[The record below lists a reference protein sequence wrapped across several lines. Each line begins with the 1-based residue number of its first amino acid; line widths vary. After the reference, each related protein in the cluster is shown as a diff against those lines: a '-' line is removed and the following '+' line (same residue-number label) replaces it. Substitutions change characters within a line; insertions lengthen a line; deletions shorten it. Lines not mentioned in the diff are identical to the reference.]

1 MPRTAALFSALRPT
15 RPAGTEEVFLIDKT
29 RLKDRVLELVRID
42 SLSRKE
48 RAIALRLKE
57 ILETL
62 GGAVFMDD
70 AGAAVGGEVGNLV
83 AHFDGNVAGA
93 EPMLLSAHMDTVAP
107 GEGVTPVVDGDVIRS
122 DGRTVLGGDD
132 KSGIAVILEV
142 LQAVREEELPHGR
155 IDVVFTIC
163 EEVGLLGAKHLD
175 LSLVRARTGLV
186 LDSDSIGFLIT
197 RAPAVNHLEFDVHGL
212 EAHAGICPERGIS
225 AIQVAAR
232 GIAAMR
238 LGRIDEDTTANLGL
252 VSGGT
257 AVNIVPNRV
266 TLTGEVRSH
275 DEKKLERQTQAMR
288 TCLEDAAAGATLEL
302 DGRVHE
308 TRVESRIRRE
318 YDRMDVSHETA
329 IVQRVHEAARNLGF
343 AVDTVA
349 KGGGCD
355 ANVLNKRG
363 LQVANLASGMR
374 DIHTVHEWL
383 DVNDL
388 VTAARI
394 IHEVVR
400 LEGCRQTC
408 LDVSSKPS

>member
-1 MPRTAALFSALRPT
+1 M
-15 RPAGTEEVFLIDKT
+15 IDKT
-29 RLKDRVLELVRID
+29 RLKERVLELVRID

-57 ILETL
+57 ILEAL

-132 KSGIAVILEV
+132 KSGLAIILEV
-142 LQAVREEELPHGR
+142 LQAIREEDLPHGHV
-155 IDVVFTIC
+155 DVVFTIC

-175 LSLVRARTGLV
+175 LDLVRAKTGLV
-186 LDSDSIGFLIT
+186 LDSDSIGLLIT
-197 RAPAVNHLEFDVHGL
+197 KAPAVNHLEFEVHGL

-225 AIQVAAR
+225 AIQVASR
-232 GIAAMR
+232 GITAMR

-275 DEKKLERQTQAMR
+275 DEEKLERQTQSMVA
-288 TCLEDAAAGATLEL
+288 CLQDAAAGVTLEL
-302 DGRVHE
+302 DGGLHE
-308 TRVESRIRRE
+308 ARVEFRIRRE
-318 YDRMDVSHETA
+318 YDRMDVSLETA
-329 IVQRVHEAARNLGF
+329 IVRRVHEAAHNLGL

-355 ANVLNKRG
+355 ANIFNKRG

-400 LEGCRQTC
+400 LEGCRR
-408 LDVSSKPS
+408 S

>member
-1 MPRTAALFSALRPT
+1 M
-15 RPAGTEEVFLIDKT
+15 IDKT
-29 RLKDRVLELVRID
+29 RLKERVLELVRID

-57 ILETL
+57 ILESL
-62 GGAVFMDD
+62 GGTVYMDD
-70 AGAAVGGEVGNLV
+70 AGTAVGGEVGNLV

-107 GEGVTPVVDGDVIRS
+107 GEGVVPVVEGDVIRS

-132 KSGIAVILEV
+132 KSGLAIILEV
-142 LQAVREEELPHGR
+142 LQAMREEALPHGH

-163 EEVGLLGAKHLD
+163 EEVGLLGARHLD
-175 LSLVRARTGLV
+175 LGLVRARTGLV

-197 RAPAVNHLEFDVHGL
+197 KAPAANLLEFEVHGL

-225 AIQVAAR
+225 AIQVAAQ

-275 DEKKLERQTQAMR
+275 DEEKLERQTQAMLA
-288 TCLEDAAAGATLEL
+288 CLRDAAAGATLEL
-302 DGRVHE
+302 DGRLHE
-308 TRVESRIRRE
+308 VRVESRISRS
-318 YDRMDVSHETA
+318 YDRMDVSAETV
-329 IVQRVHEAARNLGF
+329 IVQRVHEAARNLGL

-400 LEGCRQTC
+400 LEGCGA
-408 LDVSSKPS
+408 S

>member
-1 MPRTAALFSALRPT
+1 M
-15 RPAGTEEVFLIDKT
+15 IDKA
-29 RLKDRVLELVRID
+29 RLKERVLELVRID

-57 ILETL
+57 ILEAL
-62 GGAVFMDD
+62 GGVVFMDD
-70 AGAAVGGEVGNLV
+70 AGSAVGGEVGNLV
-83 AHFDGNVAGA
+83 AHFDGNVEGA
-93 EPMLLSAHMDTVAP
+93 EAMLLSAHMDTVAP

-122 DGRTVLGGDD
+122 DGTTVLGGDD
-132 KSGIAVILEV
+132 KSGLAIILEV
-142 LQAVREEELPHGR
+142 LQAVREEEVPHGH

-175 LSLVRARTGLV
+175 LGLVRAKTGLV

-197 RAPAVNHLEFDVHGL
+197 KAPAVNHLEFEVHGL

-266 TLTGEVRSH
+266 MLTGEVRSH
-275 DEKKLERQTQAMR
+275 DEEKLERQTQAMVA
-288 TCLEDAAAGATLEL
+288 CLQDAAAGATLEL
-302 DGRVHE
+302 DGRLHE
-308 TRVESRIRRE
+308 TRVESRVRRE
-318 YDRMDVSHETA
+318 YDRMDVSHDTA
-329 IVQRVHEAARNLGF
+329 IVQRVHEAARNLGL

-400 LEGCRQTC
+400 LEGCRE
-408 LDVSSKPS
+408 S

>member
-1 MPRTAALFSALRPT
+1 M
-15 RPAGTEEVFLIDKT
+15 IDKT
-29 RLKDRVLELVRID
+29 RLKERVLELVRID

-62 GGAVFMDD
+62 GGTVYMDD
-70 AGAAVGGEVGNLV
+70 AGTAVGGEVGNLV

-107 GEGVTPVVDGDVIRS
+107 GEGVVPVVEGDVIRS

-132 KSGIAVILEV
+132 KSGLAIILEV
-142 LQAVREEELPHGR
+142 LQAMREEALPHGH

-163 EEVGLLGAKHLD
+163 EEVGLLGARHLD
-175 LSLVRARTGLV
+175 LGLVRARTGLV

-197 RAPAVNHLEFDVHGL
+197 KAPAANLLEFEVHGL

-225 AIQVAAR
+225 AIQVAAQ

-275 DEKKLERQTQAMR
+275 DEEKLERQTQAMLA
-288 TCLEDAAAGATLEL
+288 CLQDAAARATLEL
-302 DGRVHE
+302 DGRLHE
-308 TRVESRIRRE
+308 VRVESRISRS
-318 YDRMDVSHETA
+318 YDRMDVSAESV
-329 IVQRVHEAARNLGF
+329 IVQRVHEAARNLGL

-355 ANVLNKRG
+355 ANVLNQRG

-400 LEGCRQTC
+400 LEGCGA
-408 LDVSSKPS
+408 S

>member
-1 MPRTAALFSALRPT
+1 M
-15 RPAGTEEVFLIDKT
+15 IDKT
-29 RLKDRVLELVRID
+29 RLKERVLELVRID

-57 ILETL
+57 ILESL
-62 GGAVFMDD
+62 GGTVYMDD
-70 AGAAVGGEVGNLV
+70 AGTAVGGEVGNLV

-107 GEGVTPVVDGDVIRS
+107 GEGVVPVVEGDVIRS

-132 KSGIAVILEV
+132 KSGLAIILEV
-142 LQAVREEELPHGR
+142 LQAMREEALPHGH

-163 EEVGLLGAKHLD
+163 EEVGLLGARHLD
-175 LSLVRARTGLV
+175 LGLVRAKTGLV

-197 RAPAVNHLEFDVHGL
+197 KAPAANLLEFEVHGL

-225 AIQVAAR
+225 AIQVAAQ

-275 DEKKLERQTQAMR
+275 DEEKLERQTQAMLA
-288 TCLEDAAAGATLEL
+288 CLRDAAAGATLEL
-302 DGRVHE
+302 DGRLHE
-308 TRVESRIRRE
+308 VRVESRISRS
-318 YDRMDVSHETA
+318 YDRMDVSAETV
-329 IVQRVHEAARNLGF
+329 IVQRVHEAARNLGL

-400 LEGCRQTC
+400 LEGCRA
-408 LDVSSKPS
+408 S

>member
-1 MPRTAALFSALRPT
+1 M
-15 RPAGTEEVFLIDKT
+15 IDKT
-29 RLKDRVLELVRID
+29 RLKERVLELVQID

-57 ILETL
+57 ILEGL
-62 GGAVFMDD
+62 GGTVSMDD
-70 AGAAVGGEVGNLV
+70 AGTAVGGEVGNLV

-93 EPMLLSAHMDTVAP
+93 EPLLLSAHMDTVGP

-132 KSGIAVILEV
+132 KSGLAIILEV
-142 LQAVREEELPHGR
+142 LQAIREEGLSHGH

-175 LSLVRARTGLV
+175 LDLVRAKTGLV

-197 RAPAVNHLEFDVHGL
+197 KAPAVNHLEFEVHGL

-225 AIQVAAR
+225 AIQLAAR

-275 DEKKLERQTQAMR
+275 DEEKLERQTQSMVA
-288 TCLEDAAAGATLEL
+288 CLQDAAAGVTLEL
-302 DGRVHE
+302 DGRLHE
-308 TRVESRIRRE
+308 AHVEFRIRRE
-318 YDRMDVSHETA
+318 YDRMDVSLETA
-329 IVQRVHEAARNLGF
+329 IVRRVHEAAHNLGL

-355 ANVLNKRG
+355 ANIFNKRG

-383 DVNDL
+383 DINDL

-400 LEGCRQTC
+400 LEGRRA
-408 LDVSSKPS
+408 S

>member
-1 MPRTAALFSALRPT
+1 M
-15 RPAGTEEVFLIDKT
+15 IDKA
-29 RLKDRVLELVRID
+29 RLKKRVLELVRID

-57 ILETL
+57 ILEAL
-62 GGAVFMDD
+62 GGVVFMDD
-70 AGAAVGGEVGNLV
+70 AGNAVGGEVGNLV
-83 AHFDGNVAGA
+83 AHFDGNVEGA
-93 EPMLLSAHMDTVAP
+93 EAMLLSAHMDTVAP
-107 GEGVTPVVDGDVIRS
+107 GEGVTPVVVGDVIRS
-122 DGRTVLGGDD
+122 DGTTVLGGDD
-132 KSGIAVILEV
+132 KSGLAIILEV
-142 LQAVREEELPHGR
+142 LQAVREEEMPHGHL
-155 IDVVFTIC
+155 DVVFTIC

-175 LSLVRARTGLV
+175 LGLVRAKTGLV

-197 RAPAVNHLEFDVHGL
+197 KAPAVNHLEFEVHGL

-266 TLTGEVRSH
+266 MLTGEVRSH
-275 DEKKLERQTQAMR
+275 DEEKLERQTQAMVA
-288 TCLEDAAAGATLEL
+288 CLQDAAAGTTLEL
-302 DGRVHE
+302 DGRLHE

-318 YDRMDVSHETA
+318 YDRMDVAHDTA

-400 LEGCRQTC
+400 LEGCRE
-408 LDVSSKPS
+408 S

>member
-1 MPRTAALFSALRPT
+1 M
-15 RPAGTEEVFLIDKT
+15 IDKE
-29 RLKDRVLELVRID
+29 RLKERVLELVRID

-48 RAIALRLKE
+48 RAIALRLR
-57 ILETL
+57 ETL
-62 GGAVFMDD
+62 EALGGTVYMDG
-70 AGAAVGGEVGNLV
+70 AGDAVGGEVGNLV
-83 AHFDGNVAGA
+83 AHFDGEVTEA
-93 EPMLLSAHMDTVAP
+93 EPLLLSAHMDTVAP
-107 GEGVTPVVDGDVIRS
+107 GEGVVPVVEGDVIRS

-132 KSGIAVILEV
+132 KSGLAIILEV
-142 LQAVREEELPHGR
+142 IESLREEGVPHGH

-175 LSLVRARTGLV
+175 LSLLRAKTGLV

-197 RAPAVNHLEFDVHGL
+197 KAPAANLLEFEIHGL

-238 LGRIDEDTTANLGL
+238 LGRIDEDTTANIGL

-266 TLTGEVRSH
+266 KLTGEVRSH
-275 DEKKLERQTQAMR
+275 DVEKLERQAREMLA
-288 TCLEDAAAGATLEL
+288 CLQKAAADATLEL
-302 DGRVHE
+302 DGRTRE
-308 TRVESRIRRE
+308 TRVESRIKRQ
-318 YDRMDVSHETA
+318 YDPMDVSEGTA

-343 AVDTVA
+343 AVDTIA

-355 ANVLNKRG
+355 ANVLNQRG

-388 VTAARI
+388 VSAARI

-400 LEGCRQTC
+400 LEGYGQRCS
-408 LDVSSKPS
+408 DVSSNRS

>member
-1 MPRTAALFSALRPT
+1 M
-15 RPAGTEEVFLIDKT
+15 IDKA

-48 RAIALRLKE
+48 RAIALRLEE
-57 ILETL
+57 ILEEL

-83 AHFDGNVAGA
+83 AHFDGNAAGA

-107 GEGVTPVVDGDVIRS
+107 GEGVAPVVDGDVIRS

-142 LQAVREEELPHGR
+142 LQAVREEELPHGH

-175 LSLVRARTGLV
+175 LSLVRAKTGLV

-197 RAPAVNHLEFDVHGL
+197 QAPAVNHMEFEVHGL

-232 GIAAMR
+232 GIAAMP

-275 DEKKLERQTQAMR
+275 DEEKLERQTQAMLA
-288 TCLEDAAAGATLEL
+288 CLQDAAAGAALEL
-302 DGRVHE
+302 EGRLHE
-308 TRVESRIRRE
+308 PRVESRIHRE
-318 YDRMDVSHETA
+318 YDRMDVSHESG
-329 IVQRVHEAARNLGF
+329 IVQRVHEAAHNLGF

-408 LDVSSKPS
+408 LDVSLKRS

>member
-1 MPRTAALFSALRPT
+1 M
-15 RPAGTEEVFLIDKT
+15 IDKA
-29 RLKDRVLELVRID
+29 RLKNRVLELVRID
-42 SLSRKE
+42 SLSRRE

-57 ILETL
+57 ILEAL
-62 GGAVFMDD
+62 GGTVFMDD
-70 AGAAVGGEVGNLV
+70 AGAAVGGDVGNLV
-83 AHFDGNVAGA
+83 AHFDGSVPEA

-107 GEGVTPVVDGDVIRS
+107 GEGVVPVVDGDVIRS

-132 KSGIAVILEV
+132 KSGIAIILEV
-142 LQAVREEELPHGR
+142 IEALAEDRVPHGH

-175 LSLVRARTGLV
+175 LDLVRSKTGLV

-197 RAPAVNHLEFDVHGL
+197 KAPAVNHIEFEVHGL

-225 AIQVAAR
+225 AIQVAAQ
-232 GIAAMR
+232 GIAAMP
-238 LGRIDEDTTANLGL
+238 LGRIDEETTANLGL

-257 AVNIVPNRV
+257 ALNIVPNHV
-266 TLTGEVRSH
+266 VLKGEVRSH
-275 DEKKLERQTQAMR
+275 DEEKLERQTQTM
-288 TCLEDAAAGATLEL
+288 TECLRQAAAGAAVDLN
-302 DGRVHE
+302 GRDHQA
-308 TRVESRIRRE
+308 RVEARIVRE
-318 YDRMDVSHETA
+318 YDRMDVPHDTP
-329 IVQRVHEAARNLGF
+329 IVRRVHEAARNLGF

-388 VTAARI
+388 VSAARI
-394 IHEVVR
+394 IHEVLR
-400 LEGCRQTC
+400 REGDHAR
-408 LDVSSKPS
+408 

>member
-1 MPRTAALFSALRPT
+1 M
-15 RPAGTEEVFLIDKT
+15 IDKT
-29 RLKDRVLELVRID
+29 RLKERVLELVQID

-57 ILETL
+57 ILEGL
-62 GGAVFMDD
+62 GGTVSMDD
-70 AGAAVGGEVGNLV
+70 AGSAVGGEVGNLV

-93 EPMLLSAHMDTVAP
+93 EPLLLSAHMDTVAP
-107 GEGVTPVVDGDVIRS
+107 GEGVVPVVEGDVIRS

-132 KSGIAVILEV
+132 KSGLAIILEV
-142 LQAVREEELPHGR
+142 LQAMGEEKLPHGD

-175 LSLVRARTGLV
+175 LDLVRAKTGLV

-197 RAPAVNHLEFDVHGL
+197 KAPAVNHLEFEVHGL

-225 AIQVAAR
+225 AIQVASR

-275 DEKKLERQTQAMR
+275 DEEKLERQTQSMVA
-288 TCLEDAAAGATLEL
+288 CLQDAAAGVTLEL
-302 DGRVHE
+302 DGRLHE
-308 TRVESRIRRE
+308 ARVEFRIRRE
-318 YDRMDVSHETA
+318 YDRMDVSLETA
-329 IVQRVHEAARNLGF
+329 IVRRVHEAAHNLGL

-400 LEGCRQTC
+400 LEGCRR
-408 LDVSSKPS
+408 S

>member
-1 MPRTAALFSALRPT
+1 M
-15 RPAGTEEVFLIDKT
+15 IDKA
-29 RLKDRVLELVRID
+29 RLKERVLELVRID
-42 SLSRKE
+42 SHSRKE
-48 RAIALRLKE
+48 RAIALRLQE
-57 ILETL
+57 ILEEL

-70 AGAAVGGEVGNLV
+70 AGTAVGGEVGNLV
-83 AHFDGNVAGA
+83 AHFDGTVDGA

-107 GEGVTPVVDGDVIRS
+107 GEGVVPVVEGDIIRS
-122 DGRTVLGGDD
+122 DGTTVLGGDD
-132 KSGIAVILEV
+132 KSGIAIILEV
-142 LQAVREEELPHGR
+142 LEAVREEQTPHGH

-163 EEVGLLGAKHLD
+163 EEMGLLGAKHLD
-175 LSLVRARTGLV
+175 LGLVRARTGLV

-197 RAPAVNHLEFDVHGL
+197 KAPAANLLEFEVHGL

-266 TLTGEVRSH
+266 TLKGEVRSH
-275 DEKKLERQTQAMR
+275 DEAKLERQTRAMLA
-288 TCLEDAAAGATLEL
+288 CLREAAAEATLEL
-302 DGRVHE
+302 DGRRHE
-308 TRVESRIRRE
+308 TRVESRIVRQ

-329 IVQRVHEAARNLGF
+329 IVRRVHEAARNLGL

-355 ANVLNKRG
+355 ANVLNQRG

-374 DIHTVHEWL
+374 DIHTVNEWL

-388 VTAARI
+388 VTAAEI

-400 LEGCRQTC
+400 LEGSRA
-408 LDVSSKPS
+408 S

>member
-1 MPRTAALFSALRPT
+1 M
-15 RPAGTEEVFLIDKT
+15 IDKA
-29 RLKDRVLELVRID
+29 RLKERVLELVRID

-57 ILETL
+57 ILEAL
-62 GGAVFMDD
+62 GGVVFMDD
-70 AGAAVGGEVGNLV
+70 AGNAVGGEVGNLV
-83 AHFDGNVAGA
+83 AHFDGNVPGA
-93 EPMLLSAHMDTVAP
+93 EAMLLSAHMDTVAP

-122 DGRTVLGGDD
+122 DGTTVLGGDD
-132 KSGIAVILEV
+132 KSGLAIILEV
-142 LQAVREEELPHGR
+142 LQAVREEKVPHGH

-175 LSLVRARTGLV
+175 LGLVRAKTGLV

-197 RAPAVNHLEFDVHGL
+197 KAPAVNHLEFEVHGL

-266 TLTGEVRSH
+266 MFTGEVRSH
-275 DEKKLERQTQAMR
+275 DEEKLERQTQAMVA
-288 TCLEDAAAGATLEL
+288 CLQDAAAGATLEL
-302 DGRVHE
+302 DGRLHE

-318 YDRMDVSHETA
+318 YDRMDVSHDTA

-400 LEGCRQTC
+400 LEGCRE
-408 LDVSSKPS
+408 S

>member
-1 MPRTAALFSALRPT
+1 M
-15 RPAGTEEVFLIDKT
+15 IDKA
-29 RLKDRVLELVRID
+29 RLKERVLELVRID

-57 ILETL
+57 ILEAL
-62 GGAVFMDD
+62 GGVVFMDD
-70 AGAAVGGEVGNLV
+70 AGSAVGGEVGNLV
-83 AHFDGNVAGA
+83 AHFDGNVEGTEA
-93 EPMLLSAHMDTVAP
+93 MLLSAHMDTVAP

-122 DGRTVLGGDD
+122 DGTTVLGGDD
-132 KSGIAVILEV
+132 KSGLAIILEV
-142 LQAVREEELPHGR
+142 LQAVREERLPHGH

-175 LSLVRARTGLV
+175 LGLVRAKTGLV

-197 RAPAVNHLEFDVHGL
+197 KAPAVNHLEFEVHGL

-266 TLTGEVRSH
+266 MLTGEVRSH
-275 DEKKLERQTQAMR
+275 DEEKLERQTQAMVA
-288 TCLEDAAAGATLEL
+288 CLQDAAAGATLEL
-302 DGRVHE
+302 DGRLHE

-318 YDRMDVSHETA
+318 YDRMDVSHDTA

-400 LEGCRQTC
+400 LEGCRE
-408 LDVSSKPS
+408 S

>member
-1 MPRTAALFSALRPT
+1 M
-15 RPAGTEEVFLIDKT
+15 IDKT
-29 RLKDRVLELVRID
+29 RLKERVLELVRID
-42 SLSRKE
+42 SLSRRE
-48 RAIALRLKE
+48 GAIAARLKE
-57 ILETL
+57 IIESL
-62 GGAVFMDD
+62 GGTVFMDD
-70 AGAAVGGEVGNLV
+70 AGSAVGGEVGNLV
-83 AHFDGNVAGA
+83 AHFDGGAAGA

-107 GEGVTPVVDGDVIRS
+107 GEGVVPVVEGDVIRS

-132 KSGIAVILEV
+132 KSGIAIILEV
-142 LQAVREEELPHGR
+142 IEALAEDGVHHGD

-175 LSLVRARTGLV
+175 LDLVRATTGLV

-197 RAPAVNHLEFDVHGL
+197 KAPAVNHLEFEVHGL

-225 AIQVAAR
+225 AIQVAAQ
-232 GIAAMR
+232 GIAAMP
-238 LGRIDEDTTANLGL
+238 LGRIDDETTANLGL

-266 TLTGEVRSH
+266 LLKGEVRSH
-275 DEKKLERQTQAMR
+275 DEEKLERQTQTMR
-288 TCLEDAAAGATLEL
+288 ECLQRAVAGVAVEVN
-302 DGRVHE
+302 GRVHE
-308 TRVESRIRRE
+308 ARLEARIVRE
-318 YDRMDVSHETA
+318 YDRMDLPHETA
-329 IVQRVHEAARNLGF
+329 IVRRVHEAARNLGF

-355 ANVLNKRG
+355 ANVFNKRG

-388 VTAARI
+388 VSAARI
-394 IHEVVR
+394 IHEVLR
-400 LEGCRQTC
+400 LEGDHAR
-408 LDVSSKPS
+408 

>member
-1 MPRTAALFSALRPT
+1 
-15 RPAGTEEVFLIDKT
+15 LIDKA
-29 RLKDRVLELVRID
+29 RLKERVLELVRID

-48 RAIALRLKE
+48 RAIAARLKE
-57 ILETL
+57 ILEAL
-62 GGAVFMDD
+62 GGTVFMDD
-70 AGAAVGGEVGNLV
+70 AGTAVGGEVGNLV

-93 EPMLLSAHMDTVAP
+93 EAMLLSAHMDTVAP

-122 DGRTVLGGDD
+122 DGTTVLGGDD
-132 KSGIAVILEV
+132 KSGLAIILEV
-142 LQAVREEELPHGR
+142 LQAVREEKVPHGH

-175 LSLVRARTGLV
+175 LGLVRAKTGLV

-197 RAPAVNHLEFDVHGL
+197 KAPAVNHLEFEVHGL

-266 TLTGEVRSH
+266 MLTGEVRSH
-275 DEKKLERQTQAMR
+275 DEEKLERQTQAMVA
-288 TCLEDAAAGATLEL
+288 CLQDAAAGATLEL
-302 DGRVHE
+302 DGRLHE

-318 YDRMDVSHETA
+318 YDRMDVSHDTA

-355 ANVLNKRG
+355 ANVFNKRG

-388 VTAARI
+388 VTATRI

-400 LEGCRQTC
+400 LEGCRE
-408 LDVSSKPS
+408 S

>member
-1 MPRTAALFSALRPT
+1 M
-15 RPAGTEEVFLIDKT
+15 IDKA
-29 RLKDRVLELVRID
+29 RLKERVLELVRID

-48 RAIALRLKE
+48 RAIALRLKD
-57 ILETL
+57 ILEAL
-62 GGAVFMDD
+62 GGVVFMDD
-70 AGAAVGGEVGNLV
+70 AGSAVGGEVGNLV

-93 EPMLLSAHMDTVAP
+93 EAMLLSAHMDTVAP

-122 DGRTVLGGDD
+122 DGTTVLGGDD
-132 KSGIAVILEV
+132 KSGLAIILEV
-142 LQAVREEELPHGR
+142 LQTVREEEVPHGH

-175 LSLVRARTGLV
+175 LGLVRAKTGLV

-197 RAPAVNHLEFDVHGL
+197 KAPAVNHLEFEVHGL

-266 TLTGEVRSH
+266 MLTGEVRSH
-275 DEKKLERQTQAMR
+275 DEEKLERQTQAMVA
-288 TCLEDAAAGATLEL
+288 CLQDAAAGATLEL
-302 DGRVHE
+302 DGRLHE

-318 YDRMDVSHETA
+318 YDRMDVSHDTA

-400 LEGCRQTC
+400 LEGCRE
-408 LDVSSKPS
+408 S

>member
-1 MPRTAALFSALRPT
+1 M
-15 RPAGTEEVFLIDKT
+15 IDKA
-29 RLKDRVLELVRID
+29 RLKERVLELVRID

-57 ILETL
+57 ILEAL
-62 GGAVFMDD
+62 GGVVFMDD
-70 AGAAVGGEVGNLV
+70 AGSAVGGEVGNLV
-83 AHFDGNVAGA
+83 AHFDGNVEGA
-93 EPMLLSAHMDTVAP
+93 EAMLLSAHMDTVAP
-107 GEGVTPVVDGDVIRS
+107 GEGVVPVVDGDVIRS
-122 DGRTVLGGDD
+122 DGTTVLGGDD
-132 KSGIAVILEV
+132 KSGLAIILEV
-142 LQAVREEELPHGR
+142 LQAVREEKVPHGH

-175 LSLVRARTGLV
+175 LGLVRAKTGLV

-197 RAPAVNHLEFDVHGL
+197 KAPAVNHLEFEVHGL

-266 TLTGEVRSH
+266 MLTGEVRSH
-275 DEKKLERQTQAMR
+275 DEEKLERQTQAMVA
-288 TCLEDAAAGATLEL
+288 CLQDAAAGATLEL
-302 DGRVHE
+302 DGRLHE

-318 YDRMDVSHETA
+318 YDRMDVSHDTA

-363 LQVANLASGMR
+363 LEVANLASGMR

-400 LEGCRQTC
+400 LEGCRE
-408 LDVSSKPS
+408 S

>member
-1 MPRTAALFSALRPT
+1 M
-15 RPAGTEEVFLIDKT
+15 IDKA
-29 RLKDRVLELVRID
+29 RLKERVLELVRID

-57 ILETL
+57 ILEAL
-62 GGAVFMDD
+62 GGVVFMDD
-70 AGAAVGGEVGNLV
+70 AGNAVGGEVGNLV
-83 AHFDGNVAGA
+83 AHFDGNVEGA
-93 EPMLLSAHMDTVAP
+93 EAMLLSAHMDTVAP

-122 DGRTVLGGDD
+122 DGTTVLGGDD
-132 KSGIAVILEV
+132 KSGLAIILEV
-142 LQAVREEELPHGR
+142 LQAVREEEMPHGHL
-155 IDVVFTIC
+155 DVVFTIC

-175 LSLVRARTGLV
+175 LGLVRAKTGLV

-197 RAPAVNHLEFDVHGL
+197 KAPAVNHLEFEVHGL

-266 TLTGEVRSH
+266 MLTGEVRSH
-275 DEKKLERQTQAMR
+275 DEEKLERQTQAMVA
-288 TCLEDAAAGATLEL
+288 CLQDAAAGATLEL
-302 DGRVHE
+302 DGRLHE

-318 YDRMDVSHETA
+318 YDRMDVAHDTA

-400 LEGCRQTC
+400 LEGCRE
-408 LDVSSKPS
+408 S

>member
-1 MPRTAALFSALRPT
+1 M
-15 RPAGTEEVFLIDKT
+15 IDKT
-29 RLKDRVLELVRID
+29 RLKERVLELVRID

-62 GGAVFMDD
+62 GGTVYIDD
-70 AGAAVGGEVGNLV
+70 AGTAVGGEVGNLV

-107 GEGVTPVVDGDVIRS
+107 GEGVVPVVEGDVIRS

-132 KSGIAVILEV
+132 KSGLAIILEV
-142 LQAVREEELPHGR
+142 LQAMREEALPHGHV
-155 IDVVFTIC
+155 DVVFTIC
-163 EEVGLLGAKHLD
+163 EEVGLLGARHLD
-175 LSLVRARTGLV
+175 LGLVRARTGLV

-197 RAPAVNHLEFDVHGL
+197 KAPAANLLEFEVHGL

-225 AIQVAAR
+225 AIQVAAQ

-275 DEKKLERQTQAMR
+275 DEEKLERQTQAMLA
-288 TCLEDAAAGATLEL
+288 CLQDAAARATLEL
-302 DGRVHE
+302 DGRLHE
-308 TRVESRIRRE
+308 VRVESRISRS
-318 YDRMDVSHETA
+318 YDRMDVSAESVV
-329 IVQRVHEAARNLGF
+329 VQRVHEAARNLGL

-355 ANVLNKRG
+355 ANVLNQRG

-400 LEGCRQTC
+400 LEGCGA
-408 LDVSSKPS
+408 S

>member
-1 MPRTAALFSALRPT
+1 
-15 RPAGTEEVFLIDKT
+15 LIDKA
-29 RLKDRVLELVRID
+29 RLKERVLELVRID

-48 RAIALRLKE
+48 RAIAARLKE
-57 ILETL
+57 ILEAL
-62 GGAVFMDD
+62 GGTVFMDD
-70 AGAAVGGEVGNLV
+70 AGTAVGGEVGNLV

-93 EPMLLSAHMDTVAP
+93 EAMLLSAHMDTVAP
-107 GEGVTPVVDGDVIRS
+107 GEGVMPVVDGDVIRS
-122 DGRTVLGGDD
+122 DGTTVLGGDD
-132 KSGIAVILEV
+132 KSGLAIILEV
-142 LQAVREEELPHGR
+142 LQAVREEKVPHGH

-175 LSLVRARTGLV
+175 LGLVRAKTGLV

-197 RAPAVNHLEFDVHGL
+197 KAPAVNHLEFEVHGL

-266 TLTGEVRSH
+266 MLTGEVRSH
-275 DEKKLERQTQAMR
+275 DEEKLERQTQAMVA
-288 TCLEDAAAGATLEL
+288 CLQDAAAGATLEL
-302 DGRVHE
+302 DGRLHE

-318 YDRMDVSHETA
+318 YDRMDVSHDTA

-355 ANVLNKRG
+355 ANVFNKRG

-400 LEGCRQTC
+400 LEGCGR
-408 LDVSSKPS
+408 S

>member
-1 MPRTAALFSALRPT
+1 M
-15 RPAGTEEVFLIDKT
+15 IDKA
-29 RLKDRVLELVRID
+29 RLKERVLELVRID

-57 ILETL
+57 ILEAL
-62 GGAVFMDD
+62 GGVVFMDD
-70 AGAAVGGEVGNLV
+70 AGSAVGGEVGNLV
-83 AHFDGNVAGA
+83 AHFDGNVEGA
-93 EPMLLSAHMDTVAP
+93 EAMLLSAHMDTVAP
-107 GEGVTPVVDGDVIRS
+107 GEGVVPVVDGDVIRS
-122 DGRTVLGGDD
+122 DGTTVLGGDD
-132 KSGIAVILEV
+132 KSGLAIILEV
-142 LQAVREEELPHGR
+142 LQAVREEKVPHGH

-175 LSLVRARTGLV
+175 LGLVRAKTGLV

-197 RAPAVNHLEFDVHGL
+197 KAPAVNHLEFEVHGL

-266 TLTGEVRSH
+266 MLTGEVRSH
-275 DEKKLERQTQAMR
+275 DEEKLERQTQAMVA
-288 TCLEDAAAGATLEL
+288 CLQDAAAGATLEL
-302 DGRVHE
+302 DGRLHE
-308 TRVESRIRRE
+308 TRVESRISRA
-318 YDRMDVSHETA
+318 YDRMDVSDETA

-400 LEGCRQTC
+400 LEGCRE
-408 LDVSSKPS
+408 S

>member
-1 MPRTAALFSALRPT
+1 M
-15 RPAGTEEVFLIDKT
+15 IDKA
-29 RLKDRVLELVRID
+29 RLKERVLELVRID

-57 ILETL
+57 ILEAL
-62 GGAVFMDD
+62 GGVVFMDD
-70 AGAAVGGEVGNLV
+70 AGSAVGGEVGNLV
-83 AHFDGNVAGA
+83 AHFDGNVEGA
-93 EPMLLSAHMDTVAP
+93 EAMLLSAHMDTVAP

-122 DGRTVLGGDD
+122 DGTTVLGGDD
-132 KSGIAVILEV
+132 KSGLAIILEV
-142 LQAVREEELPHGR
+142 LQAVREEEVPHGH

-175 LSLVRARTGLV
+175 LGLVRAKTGLV

-197 RAPAVNHLEFDVHGL
+197 KAPAVNHLEFEVHGL

-266 TLTGEVRSH
+266 MLTGEVRSH
-275 DEKKLERQTQAMR
+275 DEEKLERQTQAMVA
-288 TCLEDAAAGATLEL
+288 CLQDAAAGATLEL
-302 DGRVHE
+302 DGRLHE

-318 YDRMDVSHETA
+318 YDRMDVSHDTA

-400 LEGCRQTC
+400 LEGCRE
-408 LDVSSKPS
+408 S

>member
-1 MPRTAALFSALRPT
+1 M
-15 RPAGTEEVFLIDKT
+15 IDKA
-29 RLKDRVLELVRID
+29 RLKERVLELVRID

-57 ILETL
+57 ILEAL
-62 GGAVFMDD
+62 GGVVFMDD
-70 AGAAVGGEVGNLV
+70 AGNAVGGEVGNLV
-83 AHFDGNVAGA
+83 AHFDGNVEGA
-93 EPMLLSAHMDTVAP
+93 EAMLLSAHMDTVAP
-107 GEGVTPVVDGDVIRS
+107 GEGVVPVVDGDVIRS
-122 DGRTVLGGDD
+122 DGTTVLGGDD
-132 KSGIAVILEV
+132 KSGLAIILEV
-142 LQAVREEELPHGR
+142 LQTVREEEVPHGH

-175 LSLVRARTGLV
+175 LGLVRAKTGLV

-197 RAPAVNHLEFDVHGL
+197 KAPAVNHLEFEVHGL

-266 TLTGEVRSH
+266 MLTGEVRSH
-275 DEKKLERQTQAMR
+275 DEEKLERQTQAMVA
-288 TCLEDAAAGATLEL
+288 CLQDAAAGATLEL
-302 DGRVHE
+302 DGRLHE

-318 YDRMDVSHETA
+318 YDRMDVSHDTA
-329 IVQRVHEAARNLGF
+329 IVQRVHEAARNLGL

-400 LEGCRQTC
+400 LEGCRE
-408 LDVSSKPS
+408 S

>member
-1 MPRTAALFSALRPT
+1 M
-15 RPAGTEEVFLIDKT
+15 IDKA
-29 RLKDRVLELVRID
+29 RLKERVLELVRID

-57 ILETL
+57 ILEAL
-62 GGAVFMDD
+62 GGVVFMDD
-70 AGAAVGGEVGNLV
+70 AGNAVGGEVGNLV
-83 AHFDGNVAGA
+83 AHFDGNVPGA
-93 EPMLLSAHMDTVAP
+93 EAMLLSAHMDTVAP

-122 DGRTVLGGDD
+122 DGTTVLGGDD
-132 KSGIAVILEV
+132 KSGLAIILEV
-142 LQAVREEELPHGR
+142 LQAVREEKVPHGH

-175 LSLVRARTGLV
+175 LGLVRAKTGLV

-197 RAPAVNHLEFDVHGL
+197 KAPAVNHLEFEVHGL

-266 TLTGEVRSH
+266 MLTGEVRSH
-275 DEKKLERQTQAMR
+275 DEEKLERQTQAMVA
-288 TCLEDAAAGATLEL
+288 CLQDAAAGATLEL
-302 DGRVHE
+302 DGRLHE

-318 YDRMDVSHETA
+318 YDRMDVSHDTA

-400 LEGCRQTC
+400 LEGCRE
-408 LDVSSKPS
+408 S

>member
-1 MPRTAALFSALRPT
+1 M
-15 RPAGTEEVFLIDKT
+15 IDKA
-29 RLKDRVLELVRID
+29 RLKERVLELVRID

-57 ILETL
+57 ILEAL
-62 GGAVFMDD
+62 GGVVFMDD
-70 AGAAVGGEVGNLV
+70 AGSAVGGEVGNLV
-83 AHFDGNVAGA
+83 AHFDGNVEGA
-93 EPMLLSAHMDTVAP
+93 EAMLLSAHMDTVAP
-107 GEGVTPVVDGDVIRS
+107 GEGVTPVVEGDVIRS
-122 DGRTVLGGDD
+122 DGTTVLGGDD
-132 KSGIAVILEV
+132 KSGLAIILEV
-142 LQAVREEELPHGR
+142 LQAVREERLPHGH

-175 LSLVRARTGLV
+175 LGLVRAKTGLV

-197 RAPAVNHLEFDVHGL
+197 KAPAVNHLEFEVHGL

-266 TLTGEVRSH
+266 MLTGEVRSH
-275 DEKKLERQTQAMR
+275 DEEKLERQTQAMVA
-288 TCLEDAAAGATLEL
+288 CLQDAAAGATLEL
-302 DGRVHE
+302 DGRLHE

-318 YDRMDVSHETA
+318 YDRMDVSHDTA

-400 LEGCRQTC
+400 LEGCRE
-408 LDVSSKPS
+408 S

>member
-1 MPRTAALFSALRPT
+1 M
-15 RPAGTEEVFLIDKT
+15 IDKA
-29 RLKDRVLELVRID
+29 RLKERVLELVRID

-57 ILETL
+57 ILEAL
-62 GGAVFMDD
+62 GGVVFMDD
-70 AGAAVGGEVGNLV
+70 AGNAVGGEVGNLV
-83 AHFDGNVAGA
+83 AHFDGNVEGA
-93 EPMLLSAHMDTVAP
+93 EAMLLSAHMYTVAP
-107 GEGVTPVVDGDVIRS
+107 GEGVVPVVDGDVIRS
-122 DGRTVLGGDD
+122 DGTTVLGGDD
-132 KSGIAVILEV
+132 KSGLAIILEV
-142 LQAVREEELPHGR
+142 LQAVREEKVPHGH

-175 LSLVRARTGLV
+175 LGLVRAKTGLV

-197 RAPAVNHLEFDVHGL
+197 KAPAVNHLEFEVHGL

-266 TLTGEVRSH
+266 MLTGEVRSH
-275 DEKKLERQTQAMR
+275 DEEKLERQTQAMVA
-288 TCLEDAAAGATLEL
+288 CLQDAAAGATLEL
-302 DGRVHE
+302 DGRLHE

-318 YDRMDVSHETA
+318 YDRMDVSHDTA
-329 IVQRVHEAARNLGF
+329 IVQRVHEAARNLGL

-400 LEGCRQTC
+400 LEGCRE
-408 LDVSSKPS
+408 S

>member
-1 MPRTAALFSALRPT
+1 M
-15 RPAGTEEVFLIDKT
+15 IDKA
-29 RLKDRVLELVRID
+29 RLKERVLELVRID

-57 ILETL
+57 ILEAL
-62 GGAVFMDD
+62 GGVVFMDD
-70 AGAAVGGEVGNLV
+70 AGSAVGGEVGNLV
-83 AHFDGNVAGA
+83 AHFDGNVEGA
-93 EPMLLSAHMDTVAP
+93 EAMLLSAHMDTVAP
-107 GEGVTPVVDGDVIRS
+107 GEGVTPVVEGDVIRS
-122 DGRTVLGGDD
+122 DGTTVLGGDD
-132 KSGIAVILEV
+132 KSGLAIILEV
-142 LQAVREEELPHGR
+142 LQAVREEKVPHGH

-175 LSLVRARTGLV
+175 LGLVRAKTGLV

-197 RAPAVNHLEFDVHGL
+197 KAPAVNHLEFEVHGL

-266 TLTGEVRSH
+266 MLTGEVRSH
-275 DEKKLERQTQAMR
+275 DEEKLERQTQAMVA
-288 TCLEDAAAGATLEL
+288 CLQDAAAGATLEL
-302 DGRVHE
+302 DGRLHE

-318 YDRMDVSHETA
+318 YDRMDVSHDTA

-400 LEGCRQTC
+400 LEGCRE
-408 LDVSSKPS
+408 S

>member
-1 MPRTAALFSALRPT
+1 M
-15 RPAGTEEVFLIDKT
+15 IDKA
-29 RLKDRVLELVRID
+29 RLKERVLELVQID
-42 SLSRKE
+42 SHSRKE
-48 RAIALRLKE
+48 LAIALHLKE
-57 ILETL
+57 ILEGL
-62 GGAVFMDD
+62 GGAVFVDD

-83 AHFDGNVAGA
+83 THFDGTVDGA

-107 GEGVTPVVDGDVIRS
+107 GEGVVPVVEGDIIRS
-122 DGRTVLGGDD
+122 DGTTVLGGDD
-132 KSGIAVILEV
+132 KSGIAIILEV
-142 LQAVREEELPHGR
+142 IESLREEELPHGH

-163 EEVGLLGAKHLD
+163 EEMGLLGAKHLD
-175 LSLVRARTGLV
+175 LSLVRAKTGLV

-197 RAPAVNHLEFDVHGL
+197 RAPAANLVEFEVHGL
-212 EAHAGICPERGIS
+212 EAHAGICPERGMS

-232 GIAAMR
+232 GIAAMQ
-238 LGRIDEDTTANLGL
+238 LGRIDEDTTANIGL

-275 DEKKLERQTQAMR
+275 DEEKLERQTRAMLA
-288 TCLEDAAAGATLEL
+288 CLEEAAAGATLDL
-302 DGRVHE
+302 DGRLHE
-308 TRVESRIRRE
+308 ARVESRIERQ

-329 IVQRVHEAARNLGF
+329 IVRRVHEAATNLGL
-343 AVDTVA
+343 AVDTIA

-374 DIHTVHEWL
+374 DIHTVNEWL

-388 VTAARI
+388 VSAARL

-400 LEGCRQTC
+400 LEACR
-408 LDVSSKPS
+408 VS

>member
-1 MPRTAALFSALRPT
+1 M
-15 RPAGTEEVFLIDKT
+15 IDKA

-48 RAIALRLKE
+48 RAIAARLKE
-57 ILETL
+57 ILEAL
-62 GGAVFMDD
+62 GGTVFMDD
-70 AGAAVGGEVGNLV
+70 AGDAVGGEVGNLV

-107 GEGVTPVVDGDVIRS
+107 GEGVVPVVDGDVIRS

-132 KSGIAVILEV
+132 KSGLAIILEV
-142 LQAVREEELPHGR
+142 LQAVREEDLPHGHV
-155 IDVVFTIC
+155 DVVFTIC

-175 LSLVRARTGLV
+175 LDLVRAKTGLV

-197 RAPAVNHLEFDVHGL
+197 KAPAVNHLEFEVHGL

-225 AIQVAAR
+225 AIQVASR
-232 GIAAMR
+232 GITAMR

-275 DEKKLERQTQAMR
+275 DEEKLERQTQSMVA
-288 TCLEDAAAGATLEL
+288 CLQDAAAGVTLEL
-302 DGRVHE
+302 DGRLHE
-308 TRVESRIRRE
+308 ARVEFRIRRE
-318 YDRMDVSHETA
+318 YDRMDVSLETA
-329 IVQRVHEAARNLGF
+329 IVRRVHEAAHNLGL

-400 LEGCRQTC
+400 LEGRRA
-408 LDVSSKPS
+408 S

>member
-1 MPRTAALFSALRPT
+1 M
-15 RPAGTEEVFLIDKT
+15 IDKA
-29 RLKDRVLELVRID
+29 RLKERVLELVRID

-57 ILETL
+57 ILEAL
-62 GGAVFMDD
+62 GGVVFMDD
-70 AGAAVGGEVGNLV
+70 AGNAVGGEVGNLV
-83 AHFDGNVAGA
+83 AHFDGNVEGA
-93 EPMLLSAHMDTVAP
+93 EAMLLSAHMDTVAP
-107 GEGVTPVVDGDVIRS
+107 GEGVVPVVDGDVIRS
-122 DGRTVLGGDD
+122 DGTTVLGGDD
-132 KSGIAVILEV
+132 KSGLAIILEV
-142 LQAVREEELPHGR
+142 LQAVREEKVPHGH

-175 LSLVRARTGLV
+175 LSLVRAKTGLV

-197 RAPAVNHLEFDVHGL
+197 KAPAVNHLEFEVHGL

-266 TLTGEVRSH
+266 MLTGEVRSH
-275 DEKKLERQTQAMR
+275 DEEKLERQTQAMVA
-288 TCLEDAAAGATLEL
+288 CLQDAAAGATLEL
-302 DGRVHE
+302 DGRLHE

-318 YDRMDVSHETA
+318 YDRMDVSHDTA
-329 IVQRVHEAARNLGF
+329 IVQRVHEAARNLGL

-400 LEGCRQTC
+400 LEGCRG
-408 LDVSSKPS
+408 S

>member
-1 MPRTAALFSALRPT
+1 M
-15 RPAGTEEVFLIDKT
+15 
-29 RLKDRVLELVRID
+29 RLKERVLELVRID
-42 SLSRKE
+42 SLSRRE
-48 RAIALRLKE
+48 GTIAARLKE
-57 ILETL
+57 TLESL
-62 GGAVFMDD
+62 GGTVFMDD
-70 AGAAVGGEVGNLV
+70 AGSAVGGEVGNLV
-83 AHFDGNVAGA
+83 AHFDGETAGA

-107 GEGVTPVVDGDVIRS
+107 GEGVVPVVEGDIIRS

-132 KSGIAVILEV
+132 KSGIAIILEV
-142 LQAVREEELPHGR
+142 IEALAEDGVPHGD
-155 IDVVFTIC
+155 IDVIFTIC

-175 LSLVRARTGLV
+175 LGLVRAKTGLV
-186 LDSDSIGFLIT
+186 LDSDSVGFLIT
-197 RAPAVNHLEFDVHGL
+197 KAPAVNHLEFEIRGL

-232 GIAAMR
+232 GIAAMP
-238 LGRIDEDTTANLGL
+238 LGRIDDETTANLGL

-266 TLTGEVRSH
+266 MLKGEVRSH
-275 DEKKLERQTQAMR
+275 DEEKLERQTR
-288 TCLEDAAAGATLEL
+288 TMEACLRRAAAGAAVKLN
-302 DGRVHE
+302 GRVQE
-308 TRVESRIRRE
+308 ARVEARIVRE
-318 YDRMDVSHETA
+318 YDRMDVPLETA
-329 IVQRVHEAARNLGF
+329 IVRRVHEAARNLGF

-388 VTAARI
+388 VSAARI
-394 IHEVVR
+394 IHEVLR
-400 LEGCRQTC
+400 LEGDRAH
-408 LDVSSKPS
+408 